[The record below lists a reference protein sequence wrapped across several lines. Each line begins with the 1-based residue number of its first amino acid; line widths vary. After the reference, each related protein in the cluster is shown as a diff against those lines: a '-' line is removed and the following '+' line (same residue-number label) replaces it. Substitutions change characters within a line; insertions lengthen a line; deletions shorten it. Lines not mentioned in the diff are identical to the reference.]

1 MFPAGVH
8 RSAYLANYK
17 LCQCRY
23 PTTRR
28 PRPPGPTRA
37 KLVAAFHERGQSAC
51 RYWRIQEHA
60 HHASPRYRHDSECSK
75 PKGGPCIGTCHE
87 SGRGSAELGKLCIG
101 PQHAPGHSSSASRQT
116 FSAACRTASR
126 TSMPHCMG
134 NLAKPTKPLSPRVA
148 HQALHGLKLHSG
160 RHLGPVHL
168 LVAGLAHVV
177 VAAGFRASVGRA
189 ADSTHVASAAHDT
202 C

>member
-1 MFPAGVH
+1 MSPAAGVH
-8 RSAYLANYK
+8 RSAYLANYS
-17 LCQCRY
+17 Y
-23 PTTRR
+23 ASVDPRR
-28 PRPPGPTRA
+28 PDDHDHQDQREPNWWQHSRARPKCLQVLADSGARPPCFP
-37 KLVAAFHERGQSAC
+37 RGT
-51 RYWRIQEHA
+51 
-60 HHASPRYRHDSECSK
+60 DMTL
-75 PKGGPCIGTCHE
+75 KGGPCIGTCHE
-87 SGRGSAELGKLCIG
+87 SGRGSAELCKLCIG
-101 PQHAPGHSSSASRQT
+101 PQHAPRHSSSASRQT
-116 FSAACRTASR
+116 VSATCRTASR

-134 NLAKPTKPLSPRVA
+134 NLAKPTKPLSPRVV

-177 VAAGFRASVGRA
+177 VAAGFRASVGSA